1 LTRILRAWFAPEF
14 VMPDGLLS
22 PVLRIPQIFFGLSQT
37 AGLVKTLNH
46 LITQIGDVADPRS
59 QWFMADTNPPLK

>member
-1 LTRILRAWFAPEF
+1 
-14 VMPDGLLS
+14 MPDGLLS